1 MSGNYRIVRL
11 QIEGFKR
18 IQAIDITPDG
28 DVIRVGGENSHGKS
42 SLIDAISALFG
53 GAAAAPMKPVRTGE
67 EYAIIRGDLGDLKVT
82 RYFDEKGSSIRVEN
96 ADGMR
101 ADRPETMLQALY
113 ASLSFDPLAFARMK
127 GDEQAA
133 ELRRLVPL
141 SVDLDALKKAD
152 DADILKRREINRD
165 AKALQPRIAAI
176 EVSGIVPEKPD
187 RDGIM
192 SALSTAGEANAEIE
206 RMRTDR
212 IDRQRTIDARLAKVG
227 ELTAE
232 RGRLED
238 RISQIGEEIKMLDKG
253 SGERQAELAAL
264 PPLPDPVDTA
274 KLSADLAQADR
285 DLALLARVAEK
296 TRLQA
301 EFDELRKS
309 SEALTAN
316 LNKRATERGDA
327 LASAQMPVKGLA
339 LARLCDV
346 VPGEEAD
353 DLIVT
358 YDGEPF
364 SQASGAQQ
372 LRVSMRLAMAANP
385 KLRVLL
391 IKDGSLLDKNG
402 WALIKEMAAEN
413 DMQCWV
419 EAVGDEGTGIIME
432 EGRVRGAPE
441 PEKIDGAPKRR
452 KAKDE
457 AQEPLE
463 GVTDAERKPGEQT
476 DTRTLYQRMSDLAAK
491 DQADKPSPR
500 EPRKPRALSSFTS
513 KPGGSDLFGGEK

>member
-152 DADILKRREINRD
+152 DADILKRRAINRD

-192 SALSTAGEANAEIE
+192 
-206 RMRTDR
+206 D
-212 IDRQRTIDARLAKVG
+212 RLAKAG
-227 ELTAE
+227 ETNAALH
-232 RGRLED
+232 
-238 RISQIGEEIKMLDKG
+238 EEIYRRGTLD
-253 SGERQAELAAL
+253 RQAIAHDEEADRLQVRAEAMRQEADRLALDATNKRSEAHGVREELEAL
-264 PPLPDPVDTA
+264 PPLSEPVNTTE
-274 KLSADLAQADR
+274 LSEELQQADR

-296 TRLQA
+296 ARLQA

-327 LASAQMPVKGLA
+327 LASAQMPVEGLA

-346 VPGEEAD
+346 VPGEEGD

-452 KAKDE
+452 KANVIEVE
-457 AQEPLE
+457 A
-463 GVTDAERKPGEQT
+463 GSDIDAGELVKI
-476 DTRTLYQRMSDLAAK
+476 DDDGKAHPA
-491 DQADKPSPR
+491 ADKPSPR